1 MGTQGTAIGILI
13 VTSIGTFPGIQT
25 CLLIGGSSYEA
36 CPLSSKAQKVK
47 AETVGI
53 NLREAAN
60 QSHLCSRETWEGLE
74 GRQEKETLGENSE
87 AGQRPQRL
95 VGGLGGWVT

>member
-1 MGTQGTAIGILI
+1 MGTRGTVIGILI
-13 VTSIGTFPGIQT
+13 VTSIGTFPEIQT
-25 CLLIGGSSYEA
+25 CLLIGGSNYEA
-36 CPLSSKAQKVK
+36 CPPFSKAQKAK

-53 NLREAAN
+53 NLKEEAI
-60 QSHLCSRETWEGLE
+60 QFHLCSRETWEGLE